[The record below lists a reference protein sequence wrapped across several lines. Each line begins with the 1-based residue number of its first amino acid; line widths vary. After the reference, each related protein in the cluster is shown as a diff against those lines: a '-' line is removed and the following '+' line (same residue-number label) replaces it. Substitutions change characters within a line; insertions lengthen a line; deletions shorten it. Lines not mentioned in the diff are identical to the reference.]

1 VVKTMVKRPAMPAR
15 GRKALPTEGLQPRR
29 AAYEVLT
36 QVRAGRPF
44 EAALDRA
51 VKRLAEP
58 DRRLA
63 HELAAG
69 VLRSQSAL
77 DTRLA
82 PLVPRGWDSVAPELK
97 DVLRVG
103 AFQLASLDRVPAHAA
118 VDTSVALAK
127 EVGGVRAGGFVNAV
141 LRRLV
146 GRTERTEKTER
157 TEGGSAATASG
168 LAEAESHPRWLVDRW
183 LERFG
188 VEETAALLRWNNTR
202 PRLVLQPAR
211 EDLDTLERRWREAGI
226 EVARAPYGA
235 GLVTDRTRPD
245 ALPGYAEGGFI
256 VQDPAQALL
265 VWYADLPPGATLYDA
280 CAAPGGKT
288 IVLGRAAARVVAGD
302 ASRSRVRRLAENLQ
316 RAGRGHEHPVVAD
329 ALHPPVRP
337 MDAVLIDAPCLGTG
351 TFARHPDARWR
362 VTPEALA
369 TLEAR
374 QAALLDGAAAVVAP
388 GGLLVYSTCSIE
400 PEENQQQ
407 VERFLARHPQFRREP
422 GATFPVAL
430 TSPEGD
436 LMILPQRH
444 HMDGAFAARLRRA
457 P

>member
-1 VVKTMVKRPAMPAR
+1 MPNEPAMPAR
-15 GRKALPTEGLQPRR
+15 NKKVAVPAEGLQPRR

-77 DTRLA
+77 DARLA
-82 PLVPRGWDSVAPELK
+82 PLVPRGWDGVAPELK

-103 AFQLASLDRVPAHAA
+103 AFQLAALDRVPAHAA

-146 GRTERTEKTER
+146 GRTERTER
-157 TEGGSAATASG
+157 TEGGSAATAPA
-168 LAEAESHPRWLVDRW
+168 LAETESHPRWLVDRW

-211 EDLDTLERRWREAGI
+211 EDLDGLERRWRETGI

-235 GLVTDRTRPD
+235 GLLTDRSRPTT
-245 ALPGYAEGGFI
+245 LPGYADGAFV

-265 VWYADLPPGATLYDA
+265 AWYADLPPGATLYDA

-400 PEENQQQ
+400 PEENQRQ